1 MIDMSGSEGREP
13 IEDYK
18 VINQELAAYQQMF
31 RR

>member
-18 VINQELAAYQQMF
+18 VINQELAAYGNV
-31 RR
+31 